1 MFEPDD
7 LIFDQRTLEGL
18 GNLYNSLVR
27 TPIFACADD
36 DDSNGLL
43 AIYGA

>member
-1 MFEPDD
+1 MLEPDD

-27 TPIFACADD
+27 PLIFACV
-36 DDSNGLL
+36 DDSNGFLG
-43 AIYGA
+43 IYGA

>member
-1 MFEPDD
+1 MFKRDD

-18 GNLYNSLVR
+18 GNLYNSLVH
-27 TPIFACADD
+27 TPIFTRA

-43 AIYGA
+43 GIYGA